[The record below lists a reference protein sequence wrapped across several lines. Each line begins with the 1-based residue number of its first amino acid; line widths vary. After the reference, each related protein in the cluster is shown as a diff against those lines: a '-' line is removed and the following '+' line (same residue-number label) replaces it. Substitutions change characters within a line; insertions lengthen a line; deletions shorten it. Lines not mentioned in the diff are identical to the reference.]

1 MKIEQSEKT
10 KERLDAIEQR
20 NKYEELCRKL
30 ELDVARVPGLE
41 FAADAANEEVK
52 ALRLK
57 QLEDQSKFSDLEQVE
72 FQLREIIDRGR
83 KETLKLVERGKKAE
97 EEMHKFE
104 NMADDLR
111 FKLEQVELS
120 EAMLKK
126 ENEERKS
133 ALSEMT
139 NASEKFQEEKSGW
152 KMN

>member
-97 EEMHKFE
+97 EEMLKF
-104 NMADDLR
+104 
-111 FKLEQVELS
+111 
-120 EAMLKK
+120 
-126 ENEERKS
+126 
-133 ALSEMT
+133 
-139 NASEKFQEEKSGW
+139 
-152 KMN
+152 